1 MTLAKSKARANKTF
15 IVQASLMIITYD
27 RQNVFIVQG
36 TDGDILMPTKTLVM
50 PKVFTLGD
58 ASIRLDTVLQLPVS

>member
-1 MTLAKSKARANKTF
+1 M
-15 IVQASLMIITYD
+15 IVTYD
-27 RQNVFIVQG
+27 RQNIFIVQG
-36 TDGDILMPTKTLVM
+36 TDGDILMPSKTLVM